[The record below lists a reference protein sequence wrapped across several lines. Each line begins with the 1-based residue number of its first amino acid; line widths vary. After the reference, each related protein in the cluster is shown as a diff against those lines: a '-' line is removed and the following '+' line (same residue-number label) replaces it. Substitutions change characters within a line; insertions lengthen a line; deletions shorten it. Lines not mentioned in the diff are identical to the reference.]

1 MGEKSINQAI
11 EKIKAIIFDFD
22 FTLVNSSKGIEKCI
36 THALR
41 MLDLPIPP
49 TDEMLKNIGFS
60 LEHKFLELADH
71 QNSNKTRAFIQF
83 FQEKADEV
91 MNDFTHV
98 FKEVPEIMS
107 LLKEQG
113 FSPGIV
119 SGKFRYR
126 IESFL
131 EREKLLD
138 FFKVIVGGEDVVKHK
153 PLYFSK

>member
-1 MGEKSINQAI
+1 MIGAENLNALVS
-11 EKIKAIIFDFD
+11 
-22 FTLVNSSKGIEKCI
+22 TLCRQYPE
-36 THALR
+36 T
-41 MLDLPIPP
+41 
-49 TDEMLKNIGFS
+49 
-60 LEHKFLELADH
+60 
-71 QNSNKTRAFIQF
+71 QF